1 MTDTNLMSPQVVL
14 FCEHVERAVA
24 FYQRIGFTEVFRTP
38 PTGTPKHVDLTLD
51 GYRLGF
57 ASHEA
62 TRDDHDLAT
71 NRESRRAAVILWCH
85 NTPAAYQQLLDA
97 GAEPLEGPHEFLA
110 GLLIAWALDPDGHP
124 IQVVQRLS
132 DRP

>member
-1 MTDTNLMSPQVVL
+1 MTITILTSPQVVL
-14 FCEHVERAVA
+14 FCEDVERAVA
-24 FYQRIGFTEVFRTP
+24 FYQRLGFTEVFRTP
-38 PTGTPKHVDLTLD
+38 RTGAPKHVDVTLD

-62 TRDDHDLAT
+62 SHDDHDLAT
-71 NRESRRAAVILWCH
+71 NREDSRAAVILWCH
-85 NTPAAYQQLLDA
+85 DTPAAYQRLLDA
-97 GAEPLEGPHEFLA
+97 GATPLQGPHEFLA

-132 DRP
+132 DRG